1 MKKGQKYKLFAY
13 KKLTDVDYLKINNK
27 IKNEEKEEKK
37 DISKNEPIEKD
48 KNIINKEDEMKPIIK
63 DKEKKYHKTRK
74 DLLNS
79 LNNLQYNFD
88 SMK

>member
-48 KNIINKEDEMKPIIK
+48 KIIINKEDEMKPIIK
-63 DKEKKYHKTRK
+63 DKEKKLFNGYWSSW
-74 DLLNS
+74 N
-79 LNNLQYNFD
+79 
-88 SMK
+88 

>member
-1 MKKGQKYKLFAY
+1 MKKGQKYKWFAY

-63 DKEKKYHKTRK
+63 DKEKK
-74 DLLNS
+74 
-79 LNNLQYNFD
+79 
-88 SMK
+88 

>member
-1 MKKGQKYKLFAY
+1 MKKGQKYKWFSY

-63 DKEKKYHKTRK
+63 DKEKK
-74 DLLNS
+74 
-79 LNNLQYNFD
+79 
-88 SMK
+88 